1 MFAGIVEAVGKV
13 VALTPPR
20 ASTSTR
26 TDAARIEIDM
36 PGLLDGLATGAS
48 IAVNGACL
56 TLAGTR
62 GSVASFDVV
71 PETLRRT
78 NLQFLSAGDSVN
90 LERSLRLGDR
100 LDGHF
105 VQGHIDG
112 LGAVERVD
120 RGGGECKLWIK
131 ADATLAPY
139 LVPKGSVAVD
149 GTSLTLVDVS
159 GPRFSVVLVPTT
171 LERTLLGRR
180 RSGDRVNLE
189 TDLIARL
196 VVQRLYD
203 SGLIPPAPDGINM
216 QNLRDAGFV
225 S

>member
-1 MFAGIVEAVGKV
+1 MFAGIVEAVGKI

-20 ASTSTR
+20 ASGPSGA
-26 TDAARIEIDM
+26 DAARIEIDM
-36 PGLLDGLATGAS
+36 PGLLDGLETGAS

-56 TLAGTR
+56 TLAGVH
-62 GSVASFDVV
+62 GSVAAFDVV
-71 PETLRRT
+71 PETLRGT

-90 LERSLRLGDR
+90 LERSLRVGDR

-112 LGAVERVD
+112 LGVVERVE
-120 RGGGECKLWIK
+120 RGGGEYKLWIK
-131 ADATLAPY
+131 TDAALAPY
-139 LVPKGSVAVD
+139 LVAKGSVAVD

-159 GPRFSVVLVPTT
+159 GPRFSVALVPTT
-171 LERTLLGRR
+171 LQRTLLGRR
-180 RSGDRVNLE
+180 RSGERVNLE

-203 SGLIPPAPDGINM
+203 SGLIPPASDGINM